1 MAERN
6 AAVFGT
12 PMYVVECRRRGQS
25 VASIAKAMG
34 VSREAVYFHLRR
46 AGITGRTEGLA
57 RPGGFEEALAKAKA
71 GADSAELA
79 AEFGVQAK
87 WLRKALLLR
96 FGFRFDR
103 SDRPESL
110 RFRIRGEVL
119 SLVRMGMLQRDIAD
133 ELGVSPSLVSKIV
146 VEAERGGAR

>member
-6 AAVFGT
+6 AEVFGT

-57 RPGGFEEALAKAKA
+57 RPGGLDEALAKAKA
-71 GADSAELA
+71 GADSGELA
-79 AEFGVQAK
+79 AEFGVRET
-87 WLRKALLLR
+87 WLRNVLLRR

-103 SDRPESL
+103 SGSL
-110 RFRIRGEVL
+110 RSRIRGEVL
-119 SLVRMGMLQRDIAD
+119 SLVRMGMFQRDIAA
-133 ELGVSPSLVSKIV
+133 ELGVSPALVSKIV